1 MDIITDVE
9 ILSARADEIDVRKS
23 NKEVRDLAV
32 KLKNAVR
39 EHNLASLSAPQI
51 GVNKRVFVINFS
63 GDIRTF
69 VNPIISGV
77 KGFELSRET
86 CSSIPDKTFI
96 RPRHNDIQVMYQTPL
111 GKIESKRLVGMAAKV
126 FQHCIDHLDGL
137 LLTDIGLEID
147 EKFDNATEEEKVAII
162 NMYLDSLDIKQKEIE
177 TDIKEDADA
186 KQLFDGIRYMEKVQS
201 GEIEVERVE
210 VEVPA
215 EQGSPSDDEDTA
227 SGVETCE

>member
-63 GDIRTF
+63 GDLRTF

-147 EKFDNATEEEKVAII
+147 EKFDNATEEERVAII

-215 EQGSPSDDEDTA
+215 EQGSPSDDEDIA
-227 SGVETCE
+227 SGVDTCE

>member
-210 VEVPA
+210 VEVPT

>member
-63 GDIRTF
+63 GDLRTF

-147 EKFDNATEEEKVAII
+147 ENFDNATEEERVAII

-227 SGVETCE
+227 SGGRDL